1 MLNDKELKPVGLAS
15 FLTALGSPEGLSPP
29 YPCAL
34 QVALGCADDKF
45 NIVVPRR
52 VELLFRE

>member
-1 MLNDKELKPVGLAS
+1 MFLGLT
-15 FLTALGSPEGLSPP
+15 FFNRPDSPEGLSPP
-29 YPCAL
+29 YPYAL

-45 NIVVPRR
+45 NVVVPRR